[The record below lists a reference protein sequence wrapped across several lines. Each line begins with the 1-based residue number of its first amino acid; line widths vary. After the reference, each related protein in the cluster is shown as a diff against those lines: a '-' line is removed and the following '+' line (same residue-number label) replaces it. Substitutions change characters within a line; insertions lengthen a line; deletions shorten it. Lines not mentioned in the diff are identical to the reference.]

1 MIITKDEAMQT
12 AVNFLSSQLESRL
25 EIVDHIEG
33 NIYHAGKINLK
44 NSWIIHVKSEEPI
57 LDGKNQYIVIDKK
70 TGVINE
76 IIAG

>member
-1 MIITKDEAMQT
+1 MTITKEEAIQT
-12 AVNFLSSQLESRL
+12 AVNLLSSRIKSRL
-25 EIVDHIEG
+25 EIVDHIAG
-33 NIYHAGKINLK
+33 NLYNTGKINFK
-44 NSWIIHVKSEEPI
+44 NSWIIHVKSEETI